1 MLAAERG
8 APCCWQPCAAV
19 PSGAWLRW
27 SACSGLRGRRRCVK
41 LSDFGA
47 RRCRWNSASR
57 RSREPLGAQRGVRS
71 ARWGARAPRPGPAE
85 RGRARGAAARAG
97 EPPGSARAG
106 RVLACTCWEGCRC
119 VCFADLCMQKVCN
132 PMYATT
138 AKIRLGHTCLWGV
151 AQRCPA
157 AANPS
162 VPRHPRTSMTTRR
175 TRSVRPAERGTPCC
189 PSWRPWRRPR
199 AGWAC
204 PARVAPGRPRPRPR
218 CGARPPCRSLP
229 RCWRARSWA
238 PPWRRCSR
246 RAPAMQ
252 GGRQGRFPGRGC
264 WPQPHAP

>member
-1 MLAAERG
+1 MAARQAPRRGRPRPLPLRAHVRTGAPGGVPARVVGAPSLAVLGPAGAPDARAPPAPRPAAAEAAAEAPQPQAVPLPPQRASSPAAGPSAGTHRSHAAHAAREAVMLAAERG

-119 VCFADLCMQKVCN
+119 VCFPDLCMQNLQPDVC
-132 PMYATT
+132 YY
-138 AKIRLGHTCLWGV
+138 G
-151 AQRCPA
+151 
-157 AANPS
+157 
-162 VPRHPRTSMTTRR
+162 RH
-175 TRSVRPAERGTPCC
+175 
-189 PSWRPWRRPR
+189 
-199 AGWAC
+199 
-204 PARVAPGRPRPRPR
+204 
-218 CGARPPCRSLP
+218 
-229 RCWRARSWA
+229 
-238 PPWRRCSR
+238 
-246 RAPAMQ
+246 
-252 GGRQGRFPGRGC
+252 
-264 WPQPHAP
+264 